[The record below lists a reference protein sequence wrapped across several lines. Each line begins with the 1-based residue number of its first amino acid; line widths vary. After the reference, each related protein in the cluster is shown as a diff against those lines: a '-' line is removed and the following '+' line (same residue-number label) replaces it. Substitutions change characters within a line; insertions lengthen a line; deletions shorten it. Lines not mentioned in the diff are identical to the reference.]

1 MATLLDRVP
10 QNTVGKYYVDT
21 SCIDCDQCRA
31 LAPDFFGRTEDGM
44 SFLTKQPATPE
55 ETALVEEAMDAC
67 ATTSIGCDGA

>member
-10 QNTVGKYYVDT
+10 QNVVGKYYVDT

-31 LAPDFFGRTEDGM
+31 LAPKFFGRTEDGM
-44 SFLTKQPATPE
+44 SFVTRQPVTPDE
-55 ETALVEEAMDAC
+55 IAAVEEAVDFC